1 MFAAELAGV
10 VERTEIPLGSVLEFI
25 FWRVTIRSEDDVGE
39 YHGILIRENSD
50 QLFFVVRRSK

>member
-1 MFAAELAGV
+1 
-10 VERTEIPLGSVLEFI
+10 
-25 FWRVTIRSEDDVGE
+25 VTIRSEDDVGE